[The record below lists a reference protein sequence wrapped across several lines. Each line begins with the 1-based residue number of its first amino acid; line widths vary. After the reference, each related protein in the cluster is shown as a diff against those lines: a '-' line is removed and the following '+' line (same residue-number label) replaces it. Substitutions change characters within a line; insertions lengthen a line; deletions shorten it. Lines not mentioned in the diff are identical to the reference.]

1 MDFYKKDNYS
11 IDDIEYLINNEVEE
25 NIHLDYKASGALDK
39 EEKKRTEITKD
50 ISAFA
55 NSDGGIIVY
64 GVSEED
70 HRPQE
75 ISPFDGRIYTKEW
88 LENVIQLVQ
97 PRIED
102 LKIYPIRINDLEQ
115 SIYVVKI
122 PRSGNAPHMAR
133 DKRYYKRFN
142 FKSEPMEDYEVKD
155 LYNRSV
161 TPDLEITGCSF
172 YKAEENEDGITY
184 EFMVNVANV
193 GHQACESFK
202 LNFYINN
209 FRYCD
214 IGNEL
219 FGEKLIYTAINDH
232 RVKFSRPSRENLYP
246 EEVINMGCLQ
256 FFVKKEN
263 ASKFMKGL
271 VFDMILFYPGGCKDL
286 AYIPS
291 KGEFVSGRENINKLL
306 DEMNNK
312 EV

>member
-1 MDFYKKDNYS
+1 MDFFEIDNYS
-11 IDDIEYLINNEVEE
+11 KEDIEKLIINEVEE

-39 EEKKRTEITKD
+39 DDKKRTEITKD
-50 ISAFA
+50 VSAFA

-70 HRPQE
+70 HRPQR
-75 ISPFDGRIYTKEW
+75 ISPIDGRMYTKEW
-88 LENVIQLVQ
+88 LENVIQLIQ
-97 PRIED
+97 PRIDD
-102 LKIYPIRINDLEQ
+102 LKIYPIRINDLGQ

-161 TPDLEITGCSF
+161 TPNLEITGCSF
-172 YKAEENEDGITY
+172 YKAEETEDKITY
-184 EFMVNVANV
+184 ELMANVANV

-202 LNFYINN
+202 LNYYINN
-209 FRYCD
+209 YRYCD
-214 IGNEL
+214 IGNEV
-219 FGEKLIYTAINDH
+219 FGEKLIYTAINEH
-232 RVKFSRPSRENLYP
+232 RVKFSRPSKETLYP

-291 KGEFVSGRENINKLL
+291 RGEFVSGRENINKLL
-306 DEMNNK
+306 EEMNNI

>member
-1 MDFYKKDNYS
+1 MGLYEKDNYS
-11 IDDIEYLINNEVEE
+11 IEDIESLINNEVEE

-39 EEKKRTEITKD
+39 DDKKRTEITKD
-50 ISAFA
+50 VSAFA

-70 HRPQE
+70 HRPKE
-75 ISPFDGRIYTKEW
+75 ISPIDGRIYTKEW
-88 LENVIQLVQ
+88 LENVIQLIQ
-97 PRIED
+97 PRIEGI
-102 LKIYPIRINDLEQ
+102 LIYPIRIDDIGN

-172 YKAEENEDGITY
+172 YKTEETEDTITY
-184 EFMVNVANV
+184 ELIVNVVNL
-193 GHQACESFK
+193 GHRACESFK

-209 FRYCD
+209 YRYCD
-214 IGNEL
+214 IGNEV
-219 FGEKLIYTAINDH
+219 FGEKLVYTALNEH
-232 RVKFSRPSRENLYP
+232 RIKFSRPSREILYP
-246 EEVINMGCLQ
+246 KEEINMGCLK

-263 ASKFMKGL
+263 ESKFMKGL
-271 VFDMILFYPGGCKDL
+271 VIDMILFYPGGCKDL

-291 KGEFVSGRENINKLL
+291 KREFVSGRENIDIILE
-306 DEMNNK
+306 EMNNK